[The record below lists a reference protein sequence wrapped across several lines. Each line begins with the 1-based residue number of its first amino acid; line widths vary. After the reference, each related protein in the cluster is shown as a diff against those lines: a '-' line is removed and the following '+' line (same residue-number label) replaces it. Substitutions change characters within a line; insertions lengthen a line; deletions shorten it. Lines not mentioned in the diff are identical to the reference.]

1 MSNNHKDTDNILLE
15 RKYSITREIYNVDK
29 FLQHH
34 PKSSEKHEKFSQH
47 KILKSC
53 TCSKFANLL
62 SFIFPF
68 YSVLVPFYN
77 LRSFVLDC
85 IAGLT
90 LSIVHIPQGM
100 AYGVLAGVKP
110 INGLYTSF
118 FPALIYF
125 FFGTSRHVSIGT
137 FSVVSLLTADPVDRL
152 ISTLDVNNRSL
163 EKYQVFNE
171 NQQIDDF
178 RLQIVVTVCILAGLF
193 QLVLGIVRL
202 DVLVVY
208 ISEPL
213 LGGFTCASAIH
224 VFSSQLNGLFG
235 IKLNRATGPFRIFYI
250 MKNFIYIVKET
261 NITTLLISLICIF
274 IVWCFKHY
282 INPKVST
289 KIHFTIPIELI
300 VLVIGTVVSK
310 FYLLNQRYGVSIV
323 GEIPV
328 GLPSPLLPDIRLV
341 PEVLMESVIVSF
353 VSLATTISL
362 IKAYAK
368 KGGYNVGY
376 TQEFCALG
384 LCNVISGFF
393 RCQPASGALAR
404 TSVAY
409 GVGMCSQIASL
420 VSCCILLLVITVIGQ
435 FLQTVPMC
443 ILSSIIVVS
452 LESIFLQITDLR
464 VFYHSSL
471 YDMLIWLV
479 TFLATALIDVP
490 LGLLI
495 GLCFSLLT
503 VLYRTQS
510 TYYYEL
516 GQIPN
521 TNIYVDL
528 AKYDEAVKLPKIIIL
543 KYGGPLY
550 YANAESFQNWI
561 NRLTHIDPYKV
572 VKYRQH
578 IKQQQEQ
585 YQRRK
590 QRKLNS
596 NSHNRQHHVVRS
608 QPSFVKNLTKH
619 MKPKKKDCEEFPND
633 LELVTDVKDRDP
645 TDHLKFIIIDI
656 SSWIYLDVVGM
667 RTVTDLVRSYSELN
681 IRILFTVCDPQIQS
695 VLTSGSLT
703 LSQFQHN
710 SFMSIHDAVIYCQGI
725 LSTTTTSTNLDTTD
739 HSTEEKELHLPIENL
754 SIDYADSSDPVED
767 VILDS
772 VTTTKL

>member
-29 FLQHH
+29 FLQDH

-90 LSIVHIPQGM
+90 LSIVHIPQ
-100 AYGVLAGVKP
+100 
-110 INGLYTSF
+110 
-118 FPALIYF
+118 
-125 FFGTSRHVSIGT
+125 GT

-300 VLVIGTVVSK
+300 VLVIGTVFSK

-328 GLPSPLLPDIRLV
+328 GLPSPLLPDVRLV
-341 PEVLMESVIVSF
+341 PEVLMES
-353 VSLATTISL
+353 
-362 IKAYAK
+362 
-368 KGGYNVGY
+368 
-376 TQEFCALG
+376 
-384 LCNVISGFF
+384 
-393 RCQPASGALAR
+393 
-404 TSVAY
+404 
-409 GVGMCSQIASL
+409 IASL

-435 FLQTVPMC
+435 FLQTVPM
-443 ILSSIIVVS
+443 
-452 LESIFLQITDLR
+452 
-464 VFYHSSL
+464 
-471 YDMLIWLV
+471 
-479 TFLATALIDVP
+479 
-490 LGLLI
+490 
-495 GLCFSLLT
+495 
-503 VLYRTQS
+503 
-510 TYYYEL
+510 
-516 GQIPN
+516 
-521 TNIYVDL
+521 
-528 AKYDEAVKLPKIIIL
+528 AVKLPKIIIL

-608 QPSFVKNLTKH
+608 QPSSVKNLTKH
-619 MKPKKKDCEEFPND
+619 MKPKKKDCEEFSND
-633 LELVTDVKDRDP
+633 LEL
-645 TDHLKFIIIDI
+645 
-656 SSWIYLDVVGM
+656 
-667 RTVTDLVRSYSELN
+667 LVRSYSELN